1 MKNIVIIGISDTA
14 ERVVQFIEKYHL
26 FNILG
31 CAVNRAYLPAHN
43 EIMMGGGEK
52 TRLGS

>member
-14 ERVVQFIEKYHL
+14 GRVIQFIERYNL

-31 CAVNRAYLPAHN
+31 CSVNREYLPKHN
-43 EIMMGGGEK
+43 EILLGG
-52 TRLGS
+52 